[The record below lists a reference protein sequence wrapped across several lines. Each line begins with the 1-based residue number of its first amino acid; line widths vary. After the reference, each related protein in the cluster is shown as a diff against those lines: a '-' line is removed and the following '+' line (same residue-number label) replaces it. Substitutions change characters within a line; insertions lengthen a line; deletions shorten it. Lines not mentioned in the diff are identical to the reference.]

1 MSMREFPTSGYV
13 VPVSD
18 LVKLLTPMEQER
30 IGRLIE
36 DGDRDGIEHYLNDN
50 LPGDFPGLEVYCP
63 ADEDTVDEPMERG
76 IWYAV
81 FDESDLY
88 EKKLSARGEALNKA
102 GVKVVAAHWSVW
114 G

>member
-1 MSMREFPTSGYV
+1 MREFPASGYV

-18 LVKLLTPMEQER
+18 LVKLLTPMEQEKV
-30 IGRLIE
+30 GRLIE
-36 DGDRDGIEHYLNDN
+36 EGDRDDIAKYLNDN

-76 IWYAV
+76 VWYAV
-81 FDESDLY
+81 FDESDLFV
-88 EKKLSARGEALNKA
+88 KKKSVGHEALNTA
-102 GVKVVAAHWSVW
+102 GIEPTLSHWSVW